1 MIKVAYDSEGKIL
14 RAYDSTIEITG
25 NYILVSQETWNKVSN
40 KDIKVAD
47 GKLVLSISSQKDTRC
62 NKLWKNYK
70 AFQTKYVDAQDLTL
84 ASLCSAKG
92 STMGQSIQMWVM
104 GLWRKYY
111 TVKDAIMACTSSAQL
126 QKINIQVQYDLPP
139 YTIRQLNDQA
149 ATYLAGV

>member
-92 STMGQSIQMWVM
+92 STMGQAIQMWVM

-126 QKINIQVQYDLPP
+126 QKISIQVQYDLPP

-149 ATYLAGV
+149 ANYLAGV